1 MKKTLL
7 IGILFCTV
15 LATQAQIKFGFNNN
29 LDYDNWN
36 NGDTSAGV
44 ELVVWV
50 PNNDTLRVLEGIG
63 ADVTAIDGSARNGF
77 EFNFPPIKSIFQA
90 GVNIYD
96 STNRKVIKYNFPTNS
111 TFFGERDFY
120 IKLTGFVGT
129 GLELYNSR
137 DLMRVIIDYDGTN
150 VGIKK
155 LSSHSYR
162 LYPMP
167 TSSKLFVEGANP
179 TSFKV
184 YDLAGRLA
192 SSGDVLQ
199 NSIDVTDLNN
209 GLYVLYAQTEQGLIV
224 QKFLKQ

>member
-7 IGILFCTV
+7 IAILLCSV
-15 LATQAQIKFGFNNN
+15 LAAQAQIKFGFNNN

-36 NGDTSAGV
+36 NNDTNAGV

-50 PNNDTLRVLEGIG
+50 PKNDTLQIQVG

-77 EFNFPPIKSIFQA
+77 EFNFPPLKWIFQP

-96 STNRKVIKYNFPTNS
+96 STNRKVFKYNLPTNT

-120 IKLTGFVGT
+120 IKLTGLVGIT
-129 GLELYNSR
+129 VADLYNNR
-137 DLMRVIIDYDGTN
+137 DLMRVIVDYDGTN

-179 TSFKV
+179 SSFEV

-192 SSGDVLQ
+192 SSGEVMQ
-199 NSIDVTDLNN
+199 NSIDVSELNN
-209 GLYVLYAQTEQGLIV
+209 GLYVLHAQTENGLIV